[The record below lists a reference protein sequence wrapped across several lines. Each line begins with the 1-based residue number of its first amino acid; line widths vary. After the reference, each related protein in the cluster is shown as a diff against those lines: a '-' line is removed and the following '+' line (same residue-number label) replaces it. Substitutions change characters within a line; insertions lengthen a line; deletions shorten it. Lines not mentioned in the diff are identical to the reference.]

1 MNATR
6 LLPPALTKG
15 SGNPVGGIAPPT
27 TAKFITLWI
36 ATIAVIP
43 VAR

>member
-6 LLPPALTKG
+6 LLPPALMNG
-15 SGNPVGGIAPPT
+15 NGNPVGGIAPLT
-27 TAKFITLWI
+27 TAKFITLCT